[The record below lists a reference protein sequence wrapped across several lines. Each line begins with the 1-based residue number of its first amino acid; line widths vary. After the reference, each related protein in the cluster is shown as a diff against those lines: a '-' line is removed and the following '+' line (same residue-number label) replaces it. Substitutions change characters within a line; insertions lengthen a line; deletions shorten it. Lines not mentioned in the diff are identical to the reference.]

1 MAVERLT
8 DYTRRIWTALD
19 ADAPEGHDFQ
29 VNDVIY
35 YMDSSQ
41 CGIVTYVYPA
51 GSIDVE
57 FLPDVGGGGGGGGDY
72 TAADFGDASKP
83 EGRVVFLGAFIGLQN
98 SNQAPLYFAHRTGMT
113 SFYAP
118 NYNNTANSAATFSS
132 CTNLQYLV
140 LPKITNIYNNFT
152 VNCSNLLAI
161 DILGGSINGSS
172 PQFGNC
178 KKLVTFIIRKT
189 ASVCPLSNVNAFQGT
204 PFASTGTGG
213 TLYVPQALI
222 ESYKNAT
229 NWSTILAYPNNQIL
243 PIEGSI
249 YETQYADGTPIQ

>member
-41 CGIVTYVYPA
+41 CGIVTYVYPE

-57 FLPDVGGGGGGGGDY
+57 FLPDIGGGGGGEY
-72 TAADFGDASKP
+72 TAADFGDMTKP
-83 EGRVVFLGAFIGLQN
+83 VGEVVYDGAYFGIQN
-98 SNQAPLYFAHRTGMT
+98 DTSAPAYFAYRSEITKLT
-113 SFYAP
+113 CP
-118 NYNNTANSAATFSS
+118 NYNTTANITDIFRGM
-132 CTNLQYLV
+132 TKLQYLIIPKCARLYTQSCANNPQMLAVDCKASYLGSLCFMNSTRMAV
-140 LPKITNIYNNFT
+140 LVVRSTSVASLNSTNAF
-152 VNCSNLLAI
+152 
-161 DILGGSINGSS
+161 NGS
-172 PQFGNC
+172 
-178 KKLVTFIIRKT
+178 
-189 ASVCPLSNVNAFQGT
+189 
-204 PFASTGTGG
+204 PFASGHSGG

-222 ESYKNAT
+222 ETYQNAT
-229 NWSTILAYPNNQIL
+229 NWATILAYTNNQIM

-249 YETQYADGTPIQ
+249 YETQYADGTPIP